1 MAVLDIVLL
10 VIFIPA
16 IIRGITKGFVEQLAA
31 LLSIFLSAYVAYL
44 FADKVGEWL
53 SQFVTFNSPTV
64 LYIISFV
71 VVIILC
77 VLVMNLVAK
86 LLSKVID
93 AIALGWLN
101 RIFGFVIA
109 IFNTALVLGI
119 LFVLFGDLNEKYL
132 HLSTQFMEDSTIY
145 AWIKK
150 LTELVFPYLEGL
162 FTKIRNGIQEI

>member
-1 MAVLDIVLL
+1 MGVLDIVLL

-44 FADKVGEWL
+44 FADKVGVWL
-53 SQFVTFNSPTV
+53 SQWITFNSPTV
-64 LYIISFV
+64 LYILSFV

-86 LLSKVID
+86 VLSKVID

-101 RIFGFVIA
+101 RILGFVIA

-119 LFVLFGDLNEKYL
+119 IFIIFNDINAKYL
-132 HLSTQFMEDSTIY
+132 QLNTQFMQDSVIY
-145 AWIKK
+145 AWINK
-150 LTELVFPYLEGL
+150 LTEIVFPYLEGL
-162 FTKIRNGIQEI
+162 FTKISNGIQEI

>member
-1 MAVLDIVLL
+1 MGVLDIILL

-16 IIRGITKGFVEQLAA
+16 IIRGITKGFIEQLAA

-44 FADKVGEWL
+44 FADKVGAWL
-53 SQFVTFNSPTV
+53 SQWITVNSPTV
-64 LYIISFV
+64 LYIISFA

-86 LLSKVID
+86 VLSKVID

-101 RIFGFVIA
+101 RILGFVIA

-132 HLSTQFMEDSTIY
+132 HLSTQFMQDSVIY
-145 AWIKK
+145 AWIQK
-150 LTELVFPYLEGL
+150 LTDIVFPYLEGL
-162 FTKIRNGIQEI
+162 FTKISNGIQEI

>member
-16 IIRGITKGFVEQLAA
+16 IIRGISKGFIEQLAA

-44 FADKVGEWL
+44 FADKVGAWL
-53 SQFVTFNSPTV
+53 SQWITVNSPTV
-64 LYIISFV
+64 LYIVSFV

-101 RIFGFVIA
+101 RILGFVIA

-132 HLSTQFMEDSTIY
+132 HLSTQFMQDSVIY
-145 AWIKK
+145 AWIQK
-150 LTELVFPYLEGL
+150 LTDIVFPYLEGL
-162 FTKIRNGIQEI
+162 FTKISNGIQEI

>member
-1 MAVLDIVLL
+1 MGVLDIVLL

-44 FADKVGEWL
+44 FADKVGAWL
-53 SQFVTFNSPTV
+53 SQWITFNSPTV
-64 LYIISFV
+64 LYILSFV

-86 LLSKVID
+86 VLSKVID

-101 RIFGFVIA
+101 RILGFVIA

-119 LFVLFGDLNEKYL
+119 IFVIFNDINAKYL
-132 HLSTQFMEDSTIY
+132 QLNTQFMQDSVIY
-145 AWIKK
+145 TWINK
-150 LTELVFPYLEGL
+150 LTEIVFPYLEGL
-162 FTKIRNGIQEI
+162 FTKISNGIQEI

>member
-1 MAVLDIVLL
+1 MGVLDIVLL

-44 FADKVGEWL
+44 FADKVGVWL
-53 SQFVTFNSPTV
+53 SQWITFNSPTV
-64 LYIISFV
+64 LYILSFV

-86 LLSKVID
+86 VLSKVID

-101 RIFGFVIA
+101 RILGFVIA

-119 LFVLFGDLNEKYL
+119 IFVIFNDINAKYL
-132 HLSTQFMEDSTIY
+132 QLNTQFMQDSVIY
-145 AWIKK
+145 AWINK
-150 LTELVFPYLEGL
+150 LTEIVFPYLEGL
-162 FTKIRNGIQEI
+162 FTKISNGIQEI

>member
-1 MAVLDIVLL
+1 MGVLDIVLL

-44 FADKVGEWL
+44 FADKVGVWL
-53 SQFVTFNSPTV
+53 SQWITFNSPTV
-64 LYIISFV
+64 LYILSFV

-86 LLSKVID
+86 VLSKVID

-101 RIFGFVIA
+101 RILGFVIA

-119 LFVLFGDLNEKYL
+119 IFVIFNDINAKYL
-132 HLSTQFMEDSTIY
+132 QLNTQFMQDSVIY
-145 AWIKK
+145 TWINK
-150 LTELVFPYLEGL
+150 LTEIVFPYLEGL
-162 FTKIRNGIQEI
+162 FTKISNGIQEI